1 MPDSKQQGLVG
12 DRVASV
18 DALRGFAM
26 FLIIGSGEIGG
37 AGVITS
43 LAKAWDS
50 PVAEMILRQMSYT
63 KWQGFHFYLLAMPLF
78 AFVVGVAMPFSF
90 SSRLARGYS
99 RMQLYQHTIK
109 RAVILFVLGL
119 IAGGHLLA
127 FDLSELRIGNNVLE
141 SIAVG
146 YLVASVVMLN
156 MRPIWQMITTVV
168 LLLLFWAL
176 MMWVP
181 VPGYGAGVLTR
192 EGNLSDYI
200 DKLIFGRFYAW
211 NSMFLLSGLPFVSNI
226 MLGILAGHLLRSERS
241 QTAKVIWLLGAGVAC
256 LALGL
261 IWANWFPIIRS
272 LWTSSF
278 VLLAC
283 GLCYLLLGLFYLV
296 IDIWGFRRWA
306 FFFTVIGMNS
316 IAVYMAAH
324 LFDFRHI
331 GNIFVG
337 GLAKWLGPW
346 DGFVQALA
354 AFGVIWLI
362 LWYMYRNKSFIKV

>member
-1 MPDSKQQGLVG
+1 M
-12 DRVASV
+12 ASI

-43 LAKAWDS
+43 LARVWDN
-50 PVAEMILRQMSYT
+50 PVTEIILRQMSYT
-63 KWQGFHFYLLAMPLF
+63 TWQGFHFYLLAMPLF
-78 AFVVGVAMPFSF
+78 VFVVGVAMPFSF
-90 SSRLARGYS
+90 SRRLALGHS
-99 RMQLYQHTIK
+99 KMQLYQHAIK

-119 IAGGHLLA
+119 VAGGHLLA

-146 YLVASVVMLN
+146 YLVASVVTLN

-176 MMWVP
+176 LMWVP
-181 VPGYGAGVLTR
+181 VPGYGEGILTR
-192 EGNLSDYI
+192 EGNLSNYI
-200 DKLIFGRFYAW
+200 DKLTFGRFYGGW
-211 NSMFLLSGLPFVSNI
+211 NSVFLLSGLPFVSNI
-226 MLGILAGHLLRSERS
+226 LLGILAGHLLRSQRS
-241 QTAKVIWLLGAGVAC
+241 QTAKVIWLLGAGVTC

-261 IWANWFPIIRS
+261 IWANWFPIIRPI
-272 LWTSSF
+272 WTSSF

-296 IDIWGFRRWA
+296 IDVWGFRRWA

-346 DGFVQALA
+346 NDFVQALA

-362 LWYMYRNKSFIKV
+362 LWYMYRKKSFIKV